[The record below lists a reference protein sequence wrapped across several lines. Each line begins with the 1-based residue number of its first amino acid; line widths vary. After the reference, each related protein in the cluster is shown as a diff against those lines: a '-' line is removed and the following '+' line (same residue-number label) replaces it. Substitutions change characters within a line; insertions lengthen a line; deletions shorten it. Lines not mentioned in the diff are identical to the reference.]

1 MSMIVT
7 MRRSNGGGV
16 GSVGGPVARGFVF
29 AGVVSSLSLLAGSM
43 TLVFAV
49 WRRASVDPG
58 RRGSELS
65 TAQLRRVNFRG
76 RRFVHL
82 VESELVRYYPQVF
95 GCFDSSPDIL
105 LAHVRR
111 SLVRRGSGHQAWC
124 FSRGSGGGGG
134 QLLGAR
140 GHVDAAGDAEGQV
153 LARPGSLVAPSRL
166 MRHTSSVSSVGGV
179 KSAVRPDGLM
189 II

>member
-1 MSMIVT
+1 MSTV
-7 MRRSNGGGV
+7 
-16 GSVGGPVARGFVF
+16 
-29 AGVVSSLSLLAGSM
+29 VVSSGLGFITQPVSRQHDAG
-43 TLVFAV
+43 VAV

-58 RRGSELS
+58 RRGSELC
-65 TAQLRRVNFRG
+65 TAQLWRVNFRG

-111 SLVRRGSGHQAWC
+111 LLVRRGSGHQAWC
-124 FSRGSGGGGG
+124 FSRGSGGGAA
-134 QLLGAR
+134 AR

-153 LARPGSLVAPSRL
+153 LARPGSLLAPSRR
-166 MRHTSSVSSVGGV
+166 MRHASSVSSVCGV